1 MSHLFFRSHRFFRA
15 FYIPF
20 VSHKF
25 CTYGSYNL
33 LQNIKF
39 KSIPLLSKEKN
50 TKFSWIEILE
60 HVYDFNKQGLCHWND
75 MSDIVFQM
83 DFVLYDK
90 G

>member
-1 MSHLFFRSHRFFRA
+1 MSYLFFRSHRFFRA

-39 KSIPLLSKEKN
+39 KWIPLSSKEKN
-50 TKFSWIEILE
+50 TKFS
-60 HVYDFNKQGLCHWND
+60 
-75 MSDIVFQM
+75 
-83 DFVLYDK
+83 
-90 G
+90 